1 MPGAQLTT
9 LTMYVSG
16 HITLLTVSL
25 TVPLT
30 VQKATASMERD
41 ENYVPYTRSEYNL
54 PEEKKA
60 TKFDYAEVF
69 EETPLFTLFRM
80 FIMQGL

>member
-1 MPGAQLTT
+1 
-9 LTMYVSG
+9 
-16 HITLLTVSL
+16 
-25 TVPLT
+25 
-30 VQKATASMERD
+30 MERD